1 MRNVLKEPLNGVLI
15 KDAPFKE
22 EASVS
27 AVHLIVDFISP
38 GNFIDDPD
46 EIEKV
51 LFEAAKAANNTPL
64 KTAIY
69 KFPVQGVTGVIL
81 LAESHISIHT
91 WPEFDYISID
101 IFTCGRKTKPRNAL
115 EYLKDKFSPREV
127 KVREIKRGSV

>member
-1 MRNVLKEPLNGVLI
+1 MLKEPLNGVLL
-15 KDAPFKE
+15 KDTPFKE
-22 EASVS
+22 EECVS
-27 AVHLIVDFISP
+27 AVHLIVDFIAP
-38 GNFIDDPD
+38 RNFIDDPD

-91 WPEFDYISID
+91 WPEFDYVSID
-101 IFTCGRKTKPRNAL
+101 IFTCGKKTKPRNAL

-127 KVREIKRGSV
+127 KVREIKRGGV